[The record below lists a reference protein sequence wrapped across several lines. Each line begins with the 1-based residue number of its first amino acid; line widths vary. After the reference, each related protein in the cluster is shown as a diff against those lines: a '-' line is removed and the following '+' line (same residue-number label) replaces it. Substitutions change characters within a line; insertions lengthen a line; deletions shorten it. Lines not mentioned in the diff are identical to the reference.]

1 MKNVKKL
8 LILSMVIASG
18 MIVAFANAP
27 DLSGVKN
34 DLPAATPTPEPAE
47 SQFKSYR
54 GVSIGMTADQA
65 RAKLGTPKEKS
76 AAGDYYV
83 FSETESAQLIFEK
96 DQTIRSITVN
106 FTGDLKAALSP
117 KDVFGTDIK
126 KEADGSIS
134 KMVSFPKDGFWV
146 SFVRTPGKDAMV
158 VVTIQ
163 KLAPQ

>member
-1 MKNVKKL
+1 MKNVNKI
-8 LILSMVIASG
+8 LILCIVLASG
-18 MIVAFANAP
+18 MIFAFAYTP
-27 DLSGVKN
+27 DVRGVKSG
-34 DLPAATPTPEPAE
+34 LPAATPTPEPAE
-47 SQFKSYR
+47 SQFRSYR
-54 GVSIGMTADQA
+54 GVSIGMTADEA

-106 FTGDLKAALSP
+106 FTGDLRSAMSP

-126 KEADGSIS
+126 KDADGSIS
-134 KMVSFPKDGFWV
+134 KMISFPKDGYWV

-158 VVTIQ
+158 VITIQ
-163 KLAPQ
+163 KLASQ